1 MQNEKHYILTFAW
14 PIAKKLDEVMI
25 SDEVS
30 IDHAVTR
37 DHKSNKLSYVP
48 LSENLWLTEL
58 LIWINTMIRMVAD
71 DKEPPTK
78 IDLTILVITL
88 NSHMAKC
95 PRDEQKT
102 LYLFSQNLLLS
113 NLRNSWLLRSVLH
126 MLLWGSKKVIPLLK
140 FSLKINYVLK
150 SWFKN

>member
-1 MQNEKHYILTFAW
+1 MPNEKHYILTFAW
-14 PIAKKLDEVMI
+14 PIAKKLDV
-25 SDEVS
+25 
-30 IDHAVTR
+30 VTR
-37 DHKSNKLSYVP
+37 DHKTNKLSHV
-48 LSENLWLTEL
+48 SFSQNLWLTEL
-58 LIWINTMIRMVAD
+58 LSLDQHYDKVLAY

-78 IDLTILVITL
+78 IDLTPLVITL

-102 LYLFSQNLLLS
+102 YLSSQKHLLS

-140 FSLKINYVLK
+140 FSLKINYVLN

>member
-1 MQNEKHYILTFAW
+1 
-14 PIAKKLDEVMI
+14 
-25 SDEVS
+25 
-30 IDHAVTR
+30 
-37 DHKSNKLSYVP
+37 
-48 LSENLWLTEL
+48 
-58 LIWINTMIRMVAD
+58 MIRMMAY

-78 IDLTILVITL
+78 IDLTPLVITL

-95 PRDEQKT
+95 PRDEQKK
-102 LYLFSQNLLLS
+102 LYLFSQNLLRS

-140 FSLKINYVLK
+140 FSLKINYVLN